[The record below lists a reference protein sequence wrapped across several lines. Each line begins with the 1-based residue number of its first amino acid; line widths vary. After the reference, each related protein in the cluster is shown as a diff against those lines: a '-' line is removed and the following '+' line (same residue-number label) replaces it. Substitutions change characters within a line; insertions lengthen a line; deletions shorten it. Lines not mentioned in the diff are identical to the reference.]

1 MFMTRFHRT
10 IRVLIPAIAVTVL
23 AIGFTAGRPVE
34 AAGLRNCVDVTE
46 HAATR
51 VACYE
56 DVWVAGVQ
64 LRMTFFAGQTA
75 FTGSTPNDRLTD
87 FFVLAPQTA
96 APQGTAPFAHDH
108 VVGNAPAHN
117 QGEYRVHLHGFFVF
131 CSAQGIASDLCAPGS
146 TPTPFG
152 APFAKTVN
160 GQPLTSAEAIESAAA
175 AGLITLFDTGGVLIG
190 TIGPGQ

>member
-10 IRVLIPAIAVTVL
+10 LRVLVPVIAVTAL
-23 AIGFTAGRPVE
+23 AIGFTAGRPVD
-34 AAGLRNCVDVTE
+34 AAGLRNCVDVTG
-46 HAATR
+46 HAAVR

-56 DVWVAGVQ
+56 DVWVDGVQ

-75 FTGSTPNDRLTD
+75 FTGATPDDRLIELY
-87 FFVLAPQTA
+87 VLAAQTNT
-96 APQGTAPFAHDH
+96 PQGTAPFAHDH
-108 VVGNAPAHN
+108 VVGSAPAQN

-131 CSAQGIASDLCAPGS
+131 CSAQGIASDLCEPGS
-146 TPTPFG
+146 TSTPFG
-152 APFAKTVN
+152 APFAKSVN
-160 GQPLTSAEAIESAAA
+160 GQPLTSAEAVESAAA

>member
-10 IRVLIPAIAVTVL
+10 IRVLIPAIAVTAL
-23 AIGFTAGRPVE
+23 AIGFSAGRPVD
-34 AAGLRNCVDVTE
+34 AAGLRNCVDVTG
-46 HAATR
+46 HAAAR

-56 DVWVAGVQ
+56 DVWVDGTQ
-64 LRMTFFAGQTA
+64 LKVTFFAGNTA
-75 FTGSTPNDRLTD
+75 FRGATPSDKLTD
-87 FFVLAPQTA
+87 FYVLAAQTDPPQA
-96 APQGTAPFAHDH
+96 ASPFVHDH
-108 VVGNAPAHN
+108 ILGKVPRQNG
-117 QGEYRVHLHGFFVF
+117 GDYSVHLHGFFVF

-152 APFAKTVN
+152 GPFAKTVN
-160 GQPLTSAEAIESAAA
+160 GLPLTSAGAIESAAA